1 MSSILTNEL
10 AISIL
15 EDVVKNYEMVIEHWK
30 DASPDIKETLYN
42 EKVKLEARLNELR
55 GEQIAQGSNQQN

>member
-15 EDVVKNYEMVIEHWK
+15 EDVVKSYEMVIEQWK
-30 DASPDIKETLYN
+30 DASTETREFLYN
-42 EKVKLEARLNELR
+42 EKAKIEVRLNELR
-55 GEQIAQGSNQQN
+55 AEQIAQGSNQQN